1 MSIILAAL
9 AWLNKLHDALQ
20 MLSVK
25 NHFIERTQQSTDAWT
40 VSPWRE
46 YLPEWL
52 REWIMNPAIQIQ
64 WKMSFIDYNYDFSRN
79 ALVFY

>member
-25 NHFIERTQQSTDAWT
+25 NHFIERTQQSSEAWT
-40 VSPWRE
+40 ISPYQSDSE
-46 YLPEWL
+46 NE
-52 REWIMNPAIQIQ
+52 
-64 WKMSFIDYNYDFSRN
+64 
-79 ALVFY
+79 